1 MTTKQAIAIDGGAV
15 YGPYTPGVRSGNS
28 LWLSGQIAPEA
39 GGLEAQVAGALAK
52 IDALLE
58 AGGSSKHDLVAVQ
71 VLLMDIED
79 FTAMN
84 QVYAAWMEG
93 VRVPPTRAAFQAA
106 ALPAGAAVEIVA
118 HAVLDSA

>member
-15 YGPYTPGVRSGNS
+15 YGPYTPGVRSGND

-39 GGLEAQVAGALAK
+39 GDLQAQVAGALAK

-58 AGGSSKHDLVAVQ
+58 AGGSSKHDLVSVQ
-71 VLLMDIED
+71 VLLLDIED
-79 FTAMN
+79 FSAMN
-84 QVYAAWMEG
+84 EVYAAWLDG

-106 ALPAGAAVEIVA
+106 ALPAGASVEIVA
-118 HAVLDSA
+118 HAVVGSA

>member
-1 MTTKQAIAIDGGAV
+1 MTTKQAIAIDGSAV
-15 YGPYTPGVRSGNS
+15 YGPYTPGVRSGNG

-39 GGLEAQVAGALAK
+39 GDLQAQVAGALSK

-58 AGGSSKHDLVAVQ
+58 AGGSSKHDLVSVQ

-79 FTAMN
+79 FSAMN
-84 QVYAAWMEG
+84 EVYAAWLDG

-106 ALPAGAAVEIVA
+106 ALPAGASVEIVA
-118 HAVLDSA
+118 HAVVGSA